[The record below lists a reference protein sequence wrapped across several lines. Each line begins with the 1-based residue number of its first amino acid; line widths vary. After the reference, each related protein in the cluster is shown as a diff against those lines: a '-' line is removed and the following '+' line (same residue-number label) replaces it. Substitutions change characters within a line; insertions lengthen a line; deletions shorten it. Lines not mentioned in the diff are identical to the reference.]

1 MKKIFLFVIAGLMI
15 LSAAPALAS
24 DGQAQL
30 PTKITYAKEWFVLN
44 LFSWKQE
51 SKLKVLDRYA
61 SKRVANIQT
70 ASQNGADGNIQ
81 NLADRY
87 LQINNREKNT
97 IQRKNISVETV
108 DMVVQS
114 ELERQKILSIIRQ
127 ETKSDS
133 VKNKI
138 VEVQESAVDNVK
150 SVVEKSKNE
159 EETNNFKDNV
169 VASWRDP
176 KGEID
181 SNEEKGTRVYAAG
194 TSESG
199 TVDDGVIIDG
209 GEAKIVIEEGK
220 LNIEYAPGTGPSSLT
235 ADNGKK
241 LWKIQ
246 MSDGSVVESYSAG
259 GNVVVGQSSGT
270 ASNIVVNTVA
280 GGTSGTANVVVGD
293 SGGSANTVIV
303 GGKSVVK
310 TEQATMES
318 GGPAADPSQTPT
330 NSLNSI
336 NDTNSLNQTSGS
348 GQSVEQ
354 AAPATPT
361 TQQ

>member
-1 MKKIFLFVIAGLMI
+1 MKKIFLFVIAVLI
-15 LSAAPALAS
+15 IFSAAPALAS
-24 DGQAQL
+24 DEQAQL
-30 PTKITYAKEWFVLN
+30 PTKLTYAKEWFVLN
-44 LFSWKQE
+44 LFSWKYE

-61 SKRVANIQT
+61 SERVENIQA

-87 LQINNREKNT
+87 LQINDREKNT
-97 IQRKNISVETV
+97 IQQKNISTETIN
-108 DMVVQS
+108 MVMQR

-127 ETKSDS
+127 ETKSES

-138 VEVQESAVDNVK
+138 VEVQELAVNNVK

-159 EETNNFKDNV
+159 EEVKKFQNNI

-176 KGEID
+176 KEEID
-181 SNEEKGTRVYAAG
+181 IKEEKETRVYAAG
-194 TSESG
+194 TNESG
-199 TVDDGVIIDG
+199 TIDEGVIIDG
-209 GEAKIVIEEGK
+209 GEAKIVVEKGK

-235 ADNGKK
+235 NNNGKK

-246 MSDGSVVESYSAG
+246 MSDGLVVESYSAG

-280 GGTSGTANVVVGD
+280 GGTSGTANVVVGN
-293 SGGSANTVIV
+293 GGNSANTVIV
-303 GGKSVVK
+303 GGKSVK
-310 TEQATMES
+310 TEQASMES

-330 NSLNSI
+330 NSLNSV
-336 NDTNSLNQTSGS
+336 NSTNSLNKTSGS
-348 GQSVEQ
+348 GQGVEQ